1 MKSLYESIIDD
12 EEELIGGAKKLS
24 IDLMSRMVLAVNN
37 SKISSYDFL
46 NALKKADC
54 IDWIYENFPSLKH
67 LKLHLDLNYKNG
79 NEYDKHGFSR
89 SHETIVV
96 GVSMYYK
103 TPQGFNSFDV
113 MTFVYSK
120 INKTLNIYG
129 KSPDQISR
137 VKFWNF
143 REYPSYKFY
152 NDLIEFGKKY
162 NLGRLERHGGSP
174 YLKAR
179 NAEWVYSK
187 NIE

>member
-1 MKSLYESIIDD
+1 MKRLYESILDD
-12 EEELIGGAKKLS
+12 EGELISGAKKLS
-24 IDLMSRMVLAVNN
+24 VDLISRMVLSVN

-46 NALKKADC
+46 NTLKKADC

-79 NEYDKHGFSR
+79 NGYDKHGFSR

-96 GVSMYYK
+96 GVSVYYK
-103 TPQGFNSFDV
+103 TLQGFNCFDV

-129 KSPDQISR
+129 KSPDQITQVS
-137 VKFWNF
+137 FWNF
-143 REYPSYKFY
+143 RENPSYKFY

-162 NLGRLERHGGSP
+162 NLGRLERHGSSP

-179 NAEWVYSK
+179 NAEWGYSK